1 MTQFYLVPRW
11 FFGYD
16 IALEIIFGVIT
27 LLLALY
33 SFRIYRLSTL
43 RESRVLGW
51 GFLSMS
57 LGYFAWSALNLYVTS
72 RLNASGLDI
81 SLQHLFSIASL
92 GVSAHIFFL
101 VMGSATLAYMAL
113 SGRSNLLY
121 STLLTLSLLIIVFA
135 FNKALAFYFVSSF
148 LLFLVLIHYVSV
160 YRRRHHPGTL
170 LLLFA
175 FFFIFAGNVVFIFAT
190 LHAFPYVIGHL
201 LQLLGYLLALVSLIS
216 ILRS

>member
-1 MTQFYLVPRW
+1 MTQFYIVPRW

-16 IALEIIFGVIT
+16 VALEIIFGVIT
-27 LLLALY
+27 LLIALY
-33 SFRIYRLSTL
+33 SFRIYRLSAL
-43 RESRVLGW
+43 RESRVLGS

-57 LGYFAWSALNLYVTS
+57 LGYFFWSALNLYVTS
-72 RLNASGLDI
+72 QLNEPSLDVP
-81 SLQHLFSIASL
+81 LQHLFSVASL

-101 VMGSATLAYMAL
+101 VMGGATLAYMAL
-113 SGRSNLLY
+113 SGRSYLLY

-135 FNKALAFYFVSSF
+135 YNKALAFYFVSSF

-160 YRRRHHPGTL
+160 YRKRHHNGSL

-175 FFFIFAGNVVFIFAT
+175 FFFVFLGNVVFIFAT
-190 LHAFPYVIGHL
+190 LHAFPYVVGHL
-201 LQLLGYLLALVSLIS
+201 LQLLGYLLALASLIS